1 MNAAVVQAFYA
12 PPICTTFNAPIAA
25 ITEFFTLTTTHPFDF
40 NYKTAPLSDVT
51 ALWNTKEQATR
62 LVFQP

>member
-12 PPICTTFNAPIAA
+12 PPICTTFNAPI
-25 ITEFFTLTTTHPFDF
+25 TEFFTLTTTHHFDF
-40 NYKTAPLSDVT
+40 SYKTAPLSEVT
-51 ALWNTKEQATR
+51 ALWNEKDQATR